1 MPRPAVSSGCSRPG
15 LSRIPVLHSSD
26 DNAAIWAEIAA
37 SAEWRGRPR
46 PQNDTWVAVCCLAY
60 ELSMATP
67 NVPVGWS
74 AR

>member
-1 MPRPAVSSGCSRPG
+1 M
-15 LSRIPVLHSSD
+15 LHSSD

-37 SAEWRGRPR
+37 SAEWRGRLR